1 MNISNAWN
9 DFTSFFIGLI
19 MSLLL
24 LISLLQKAI
33 YFLFT
38 WTKKVKFEI
47 DFWTWIDFLITITNL
62 TVYLLLVVFYYNQS
76 LFLGQNFKQGTDSIV
91 AIATIMTW
99 LKIISVLLVNQTFCL
114 YFLIII
120 YQIVNIFFYI
130 VLMLISVIF
139 IGVIYNVLF

>member
-130 VLMLISVIF
+130 ILMLISVIF